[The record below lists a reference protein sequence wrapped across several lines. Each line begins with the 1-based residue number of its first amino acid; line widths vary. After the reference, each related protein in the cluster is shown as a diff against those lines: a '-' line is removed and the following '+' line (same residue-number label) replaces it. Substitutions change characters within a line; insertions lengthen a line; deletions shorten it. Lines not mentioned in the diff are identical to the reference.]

1 MIRNWI
7 LYVLATGV
15 VLIFTILYGKQ
26 SGFLLYLLSVIFPV
40 VYAFLTDIFGSRMK
54 VEMVSDS
61 TMCQKG
67 DKKIW
72 HLRFEGGRVL
82 LQGNRIC
89 IRYTIR
95 TAQGKICTRKK
106 QFVFW
111 EKEMDHEI
119 TYQAVHAGMYEL
131 DIENIRIYSSFSL
144 FYRNLATHLSDS
156 FFVMPQYREELVQMD
171 SLPAQREGDS
181 DTFIQGKEGNDPSE
195 ILGFREYRQGDR
207 KNRINWIATIK
218 TGQLTVPEYGF
229 PMACDIGILVDLG
242 QSEEKKT
249 EQVLELVYAL
259 CVAIKEQGRN
269 WYVIWED
276 GNSGKVER
284 REVKKEEEIYETLYR
299 IAGSIGTHSRK
310 LEDLYRQQYEDAF
323 FSQAYFIC
331 DRKAQAETE
340 VTAEKLCAQTLKW
353 MRL

>member
-1 MIRNWI
+1 MIRSWI

-15 VLIFTILYGKQ
+15 VLVFTILYGKQ

-40 VYAFLTDIFGSRMK
+40 IYAVLTHVFGSRMK
-54 VEMVSDS
+54 VEMVSDN
-61 TMCQKG
+61 TVCQKG

-72 HLRFEGGRVL
+72 HLHFQGGRLL
-82 LQGNRIC
+82 LQGNRACIWYKIC
-89 IRYTIR
+89 
-95 TAQGKICTRKK
+95 TAQGKLCDRKK
-106 QFVFW
+106 QVVFL

-119 TYQAVHAGMYEL
+119 TYQVAHAGMYEL
-131 DIENIRIYSSFSL
+131 DIEKIRIYSGFSL
-144 FYRNLATHLSDS
+144 FYRSLATHLSDS
-156 FFVMPQYREELVQMD
+156 FFVMPQYREDLVQMD
-171 SLPAQREGDS
+171 PLPAQREGES

-207 KNRINWIATIK
+207 KNRINWVATMK
-218 TGQLTVPEYGF
+218 TGQLMVPEYGF
-229 PMACDIGILVDLG
+229 PMACDIGILVDLE
-242 QSEEKKT
+242 QSGEKKT
-249 EQVLELVYAL
+249 EQVLEFVYAL

-269 WYVIWED
+269 WYVIWEK

-284 REVKKEEEIYETLYR
+284 REIKKEEEIYEMLYR

-331 DRKAQAETE
+331 DRNAQMAEE
-340 VTAEKLCAQTLKW
+340 TAEKLCAQSLKW
-353 MRL
+353 MQL